1 MRNYSSEGIVLSTK
15 SFGEAD
21 KIIVVLTPLGKKNF
35 IAKGVRRPSSR
46 KRGHLT
52 QFNKVKFTASQGKG
66 LDMLTEVELIDSFEI
81 LKNDLKKTLVAY
93 YFVEVV
99 NKLTYEDETHSDVYE
114 LLNNYLK
121 NLQNSNKTKK
131 LKNDFIMDILVEL
144 GFWVQGK
151 PMTNPDYIL
160 ETVTE
165 KNISSARVG
174 KKVLE

>member
-1 MRNYSSEGIVLSTK
+1 VLSTK

-21 KIIVVLTPLGKKNF
+21 KIIIVLTPIGKKSF

-52 QFNKVKFTASQGKG
+52 QFNKIKFSAAKGKG
-66 LDMLTEVELIDSFEI
+66 MDVLTEVELVNSYTE
-81 LKNDLKKTLVAY
+81 LKNDIKKTLVAY
-93 YFVEVV
+93 YLVEVV
-99 NKLTYEDETHSDVYE
+99 SKLTYEEEPHSPVYE
-114 LLNNYLK
+114 LLDAYLV
-121 NLQNSNKTKK
+121 NLQTSNKTKK

-144 GFWVQGK
+144 GFWTADK
-151 PMTNPDYIL
+151 PMPNPDYIL

-165 KNISSARVG
+165 KNIHSSRVG